1 MEGLTP
7 VSVAGGTG
15 AVPVAVTYGVSGT
28 AAAGTHYTAPSGSL
42 TLAAGATSGTIAI
55 PTLTDAVLD
64 GGETLVMTLTGAS
77 TTTGTVT
84 ADAAAAETTISDPGT
99 VTVSL
104 AADAVGGRGRRGH
117 VHGGAV
123 GGGVEPGDAALVDVG
138 RHGGG
143 RRRLHRGVGHVD
155 VPRQLDGQADPLG
168 DDPGRRPRRGRRDV
182 RGDPY
187 RLGPARRRVAGD
199 GVGDGDDPR
208 RG

>member
-1 MEGLTP
+1 M
-7 VSVAGGTG
+7 
-15 AVPVAVTYGVSGT
+15 
-28 AAAGTHYTAPSGSL
+28 
-42 TLAAGATSGTIAI
+42 TSGTIAI

-84 ADAAAAETTISDPGT
+84 ANAAAAETTISDPGT

-143 RRRLHRGVGHVD
+143 RRRLHRGVRRRLHRGVGHVD

-168 DDPGRRPRRGRRDV
+168 DTL
-182 RGDPY
+182 GDALAEGDETFAVTLTDSGLPAGVS
-187 RLGPARRRVAGD
+187 LGTASATGTILDEDELSASVSISDAGM
-199 GVGDGDDPR
+199 VTVSC
-208 RG
+208 